1 MFTTAKDTKWIIRR
15 QDTKNSVSATVESW
29 KGEYKTMKKQNYE
42 IREYEAWDDGEF
54 WTVNQSWEVCRFSSA
69 AKDEWRLFRRE
80 LKKRGIQFKRGVTEV
95 CYDGSVFEI
104 VNRKTQEPY
113 YAMIPEY

>member
-1 MFTTAKDTKWIIRR
+1 
-15 QDTKNSVSATVESW
+15 
-29 KGEYKTMKKQNYE
+29 MKKQNYE

-69 AKDEWRLFRRE
+69 ARDEERLFRRE
-80 LKKRGIQFKRGVTEV
+80 LKKHGIQFKCGTTEV
-95 CYDGSVFEI
+95 CFDGNIFEI

-113 YAMIPEY
+113 YALIPEY